1 MIGLH
6 KEKRMPLS
14 DLFKKPAKKEPPK
27 NDPFGSPEMQK
38 KRYDAALE
46 FLGVLQNNFLSSEGK
61 GHAGTTLSV
70 AAWMSGTSLYRAI
83 GYKQDPPPGTVML
96 SDEVN
101 RAWPEL
107 MNLFLYYCQR
117 NGIEIK
123 ADQMVLDPPAEQ
135 KPKIEIQ
142 PAQAQFQDIY
152 NEIMKKHGLDYL
164 DGARAG
170 MIACSVV
177 FHYHCTR
184 TRDIDPNVAAGIVSM
199 GVVAGAK
206 TVPPPLG
213 PGGAAGKDR
222 VGNVKNDDRFL
233 VGEREAVIR
242 ESQTHGG
249 AYVDPHPQVL
259 ATLKAGGIDPY
270 LIHEQGMVA
279 QIEKKITRIDFVQAD
294 VNRLFDEWKT
304 KPEANIPIHV
314 RQILWLKKN
323 AAARGY
329 EQQGNSWVLK

>member
-1 MIGLH
+1 
-6 KEKRMPLS
+6 MPLS
-14 DLFKKPAKKEPPK
+14 DLFKKPVKKEPPK

-46 FLGVLQNNFLSSEGK
+46 FLGVLQNNFLSSDGK

-70 AAWMSGTSLYRAI
+70 AAWMAGTSLYRAM
-83 GYKQDPPPGTVML
+83 GYKQNPPPGTVML

-101 RAWPEL
+101 AAWPEL

-117 NGIEIK
+117 NGVEIK
-123 ADQMVLDPPAEQ
+123 PDQMVLEPPAEQ
-135 KPKIEIQ
+135 KPKIQIEQ
-142 PAQAQFQDIY
+142 AQAQFQDIY
-152 NEIMKKHGLDYL
+152 NEIMKKQGLDYM

-184 TRDIDPNVAAGIVSM
+184 SRDIDPNVAAGIVSM

-213 PGGAAGKDR
+213 SAGAGRLKNNDR
-222 VGNVKNDDRFL
+222 L
-233 VGEREAVIR
+233 LLGEREAVVR
-242 ESQTHGG
+242 EAQANGG
-249 AYVDPHPQVL
+249 VYIDPQPEVL
-259 ATLKAGGIDPY
+259 ATLKASGIDPY
-270 LIHEQGMVA
+270 LIHERGMLA
-279 QIEKKITRIDFVQAD
+279 QIEKKIPRIDFVQAEVD
-294 VNRLFDEWKT
+294 RLFEEWKS
-304 KPEANIPIHV
+304 KPEANAPIHV

-323 AAARGY
+323 AAAHGY
-329 EQQGNSWVLK
+329 DQQGNSWVRK

>member
-1 MIGLH
+1 MIGLY

-46 FLGVLQNNFLSSEGK
+46 FLGVLQNNFLSSDGK

-70 AAWMSGTSLYRAI
+70 AAWMAGTSLYRAM
-83 GYKQDPPPGTVML
+83 GYKQDPPPGTIML

-101 RAWPEL
+101 AAWPEL

-117 NGIEIK
+117 NGTEIK
-123 ADQMVLDPPAEQ
+123 PDQMVLELPAEQ
-135 KPKIEIQ
+135 KSKIEIEE
-142 PAQAQFQDIY
+142 AQAQFQDIY
-152 NEIMKKHGLDYL
+152 NEIMKKQGLDHL

-170 MIACSVV
+170 MIACSIV

-206 TVPPPLG
+206 MVPPPLG
-213 PGGAAGKDR
+213 SGAGKA
-222 VGNVKNDDRFL
+222 KNNDRFL
-233 VGEREAVIR
+233 IGEREAVIR
-242 ESQTHGG
+242 EAQTYGG
-249 AYVDPHPQVL
+249 VYVDPHPQVL
-259 ATLKAGGIDPY
+259 ATLKASGIDPY
-270 LIHEQGMVA
+270 LIHEQGMIA
-279 QIEKKITRIDFVQAD
+279 QIEKKIPRIDFVQAD
-294 VNRLFDEWKT
+294 VERLFEEWKA
-304 KPEANIPIHV
+304 KPEDQAPIYV

-323 AAARGY
+323 AASHGF
-329 EQQGNSWVLK
+329 EQQGNSWVRK